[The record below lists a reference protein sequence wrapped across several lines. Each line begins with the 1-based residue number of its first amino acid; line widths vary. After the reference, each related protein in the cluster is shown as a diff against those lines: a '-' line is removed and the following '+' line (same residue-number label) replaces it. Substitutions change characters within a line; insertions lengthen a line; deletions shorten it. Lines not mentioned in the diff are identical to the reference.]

1 MDARIR
7 HDHACRT
14 IDHALRRF
22 KHTHHDGPC
31 IGHDHDRE
39 RRFHQPLKHFE
50 QIEVA
55 HVVPLDHH
63 AQQLDARHRRQ
74 DDARNRRDDGFRKV
88 FDHAEHAAVPL
99 LRSHTDHIGNLFHLI
114 VDSVKQPAQI
124 ADNASDQQLLEPFRN
139 LHPQEIQRDFSFPE
153 ADRLSALRKA
163 GNCCF

>member
-74 DDARNRRDDGFRKV
+74 DDTRNRRDDGFRKV

-99 LRSHTDHIGNLFHLI
+99 LRSHTDHIGNLCHLM
-114 VDSVKQPAQI
+114 
-124 ADNASDQQLLEPFRN
+124 
-139 LHPQEIQRDFSFPE
+139 EIKKGER
-153 ADRLSALRKA
+153 
-163 GNCCF
+163 